1 MYSIPLLFLAG
12 LIGYYPPGN
21 YARIPFK
28 FISSAYL
35 AIMLLLFTNGG
46 HLYVS
51 LGGDSLASLGIVS
64 MDMTLDIVAIIYLL
78 SIIAFV
84 KGFLAFTEFTDNR
97 KQYLEDLAEK
107 FNRKDEKRASRSEKE
122 TEAECAE
129 PEETDCPE
137 PEEVEETEVPESEEK
152 TETE

>member
-1 MYSIPLLFLAG
+1 V
-12 LIGYYPPGN
+12 
-21 YARIPFK
+21 
-28 FISSAYL
+28 
-35 AIMLLLFTNGG
+35 T
-46 HLYVS
+46 